1 MRPASSP
8 SRIRSAISELCRRRT
23 QRKPPACLTRR
34 RGPQTLRP
42 MRAELPDVT
51 LHYDLRGTGAHLVVL
66 THGLGSDL
74 EYWTP
79 HLDALAAHHRVLRWD
94 LRGAG
99 GSGKPGGPYDVALFA
114 RDLAALHDH
123 LGEPAAHLVGHSG
136 GGVVSQRFAL
146 DFPERT
152 RSLVLVSTSSE
163 VGERA
168 ARAWSRLADM
178 VERDGFGPAR
188 EPDVRAFGPTFA
200 AGHPEVVRELAQ
212 RTRLGDP
219 RAYAASARAFG
230 SYGWTA
236 ELGRVRAPALILQ
249 GLDDALT
256 PPGGS
261 VILSRG
267 IRRSRLVM
275 VPGAGHNLPIEMPAL
290 FVTAVLAFLAGLDL

>member
-1 MRPASSP
+1 
-8 SRIRSAISELCRRRT
+8 
-23 QRKPPACLTRR
+23 
-34 RGPQTLRP
+34 

-114 RDLAALHDH
+114 RDLAALLDH

-219 RAYAASARAFG
+219 CAYAATTRAFG

-236 ELGRVRAPALILQ
+236 DLGRVRAPALILQ

>member
-1 MRPASSP
+1 MY
-8 SRIRSAISELCRRRT
+8 
-23 QRKPPACLTRR
+23 
-34 RGPQTLRP
+34 
-42 MRAELPDVT
+42 AEVAGTT
-51 LHYDLRGTGAHLVVL
+51 LHYDLRGSGPRLVVL

-74 EYWTP
+74 EYWAP
-79 HLDALAAHHRVLRWD
+79 HVDALAAHHRVLRWD

-99 GSGKPGGPYDVALFA
+99 ASAKPAGPYDPALFA
-114 RDLAALHDH
+114 RDLAGLLDR

-152 RSLVLVSTSSE
+152 RSLVLASTSSE

-168 ARAWSRLADM
+168 ARVWSRLADT
-178 VERDGFGPAR
+178 VERDGFGPER
-188 EPDVRAFGPTFA
+188 EADARAFSPGFA
-200 AGHPEVVRELAQ
+200 AAHPDVVRELAR

-219 RAYAASARAFG
+219 RAYAATARAFG
-230 SYGWTA
+230 GYGWTA
-236 ELGRVRAPALILQ
+236 ELPRVRAPTLILQ

-267 IRRSRLVM
+267 IPRSRLVM
-275 VPGAGHNLPIEMPAL
+275 VPGAGHNLPVEMPAL
-290 FVTAVLAFLAGLDL
+290 FTTAVLAFLAGLDL